1 MLKRLEGLL
10 KLGHQKPLYF
20 DTLRNHPPLSFKPSN
35 GNAVKKIEYP
45 EDGLRARY
53 YRRNPLELD
62 RPLSREDSGDCDGE
76 WVIERQLQ
84 LMEEKPGLSS
94 EAAYEQA
101 TGEYKARQ
109 METGIKE
116 RLEGKMEKSNEEF
129 IRLLDEVFLE
139 EKRSLQVQRQAER
152 K

>member
-20 DTLRNHPPLSFKPSN
+20 DTLRNHPPLSFTD
-35 GNAVKKIEYP
+35 GGRVKKIEYP
-45 EDGLRARY
+45 EDGLRAKY

-62 RPLSREDSGDCDGE
+62 RPLSPENKGDDCDGE
-76 WVIERQLQ
+76 WVVGRQLQ

-109 METGIKE
+109 METDIKE
-116 RLEGKMEKSNEEF
+116 RLGGKMGKSNDEF
-129 IRLLDEVFLE
+129 ICLLDEVFLE
-139 EKRSLQVQRQAER
+139 EKRSLQAQRQAER